1 MQAAQVPVT
10 ARGQARRTAM
20 IQAAK
25 AVFLAHGY
33 ERTTLDMVIEQAGG
47 SRRTLYECFGDKA
60 GLFRA
65 VIELH
70 THALLE
76 QLHTLPNSTDSPEE
90 TLKDVARLYLRMLL
104 SPEAIGIYRL
114 LVAEAPKFPELGQA
128 FYLAGPLSIRQH
140 LTEYLISQHRCGAL
154 HVPDASIAARQFV
167 GLIKSDHQLG
177 ALLCPPS
184 ENCAAQRSD
193 EQMDE
198 EIAQAVRLFINGL
211 QQKPVT

>member
-1 MQAAQVPVT
+1 MQAAQIPVT
-10 ARGQARRTAM
+10 PRGQARRTAM

-25 AVFLAHGY
+25 AVFLEHGY
-33 ERTTLDMVIEQAGG
+33 ERTTLDMVIDQAGG

-70 THALLE
+70 THELLE
-76 QLHTLPNSTDSPEE
+76 QLQALPSSTDAPEE

-104 SPEAIGIYRL
+104 SPEAIGMYRL

-140 LTEYLISQHRCGAL
+140 LTQYLISQHRCGTL
-154 HVPDASIAARQFV
+154 HVPDATIAARQFV

-177 ALLCPPS
+177 ALLCPPT
-184 ENCAAQRSD
+184 ENCLEQRSEAEID
-193 EQMDE
+193 N

-211 QQKPVT
+211 QAKPVT